1 MVRIYKITYSLLKLL
16 EMFLCCYQSGCVHI
30 LFSFQCQGS
39 IPAGYLQGTTNG
51 LNSFPPS

>member
-39 IPAGYLQGTTNG
+39 IPAGYLQGTTIG